1 MTYNHNKNVH
11 PRSSWSSRS
20 NFGNNSFWSR
30 TSFGSSSNKFGSKVG
45 NLYKSMNYNSRPS
58 WFKNKKLIISLILW
72 LVLLPLAIWGFA
84 FYHYILKDMP
94 DLKQIETL
102 TLAQT
107 TTITDRNGEV
117 LYKLFDENRE
127 YISINDISINM
138 QNAMVAAEDKSF
150 WTNQWIDFVGIA
162 RALWNDVSTDW
173 WSTQWWSTITQ
184 QLVKNL
190 LLTNE
195 KTIQRKIKEIVLTL
209 RLGELLQAQVAKA
222 NPDMSSKERNKE
234 VKEKVLELYL
244 NYIFLGNNS
253 YGVEAASKWYFGK
266 SAKDLDILES
276 SILAS
281 IPQAPSRY
289 NLSTNKYLVMW
300 SLEVTDPEW
309 QVVADNFSGYPY
321 IKEQIEKTL
330 IQKKIWSN
338 RKSDSM
344 LSFLQNAIDMDVT
357 IDNQTYHVKY
367 TPWRKDY
374 VLARMYEDEYITEE
388 QFIEA
393 FIEAFWYSFKKL
405 SITIDSPHFV
415 FWIIDLLKGEWNKYI
430 WNYGE
435 DILKQ
440 WWLIIK
446 TSLDNNIQKMAID
459 SINGAMPW
467 VRQYGWN
474 NNALVHIDSR
484 NGDVLA
490 YVWSADYYNEN
501 IDGNVDVIQ
510 RIRQPWSTIKPL
522 FYALGFINTPLT
534 IDTYIYDIQFK
545 LGTYN
550 PDNAD
555 GKFLWAMPLK
565 RALAYSRNIPAIKM
579 YYAAW
584 EDKWFIEFAEKM
596 WVTSFDPNQDYGPPM
611 AIWSA
616 ELKPIELAN
625 MYSHLSASGKP
636 WELDPILEIRSA
648 DGTLIYKKQNKRQTQ
663 VIPAWVTYLIW
674 DILSDFSNLPADW
687 AKKFSFPG
695 IKFAHKTGTSNWRSG
710 DKILPRDWWL
720 ATYTPS
726 KVTIFRAWNTN
737 WQPMKADAYGGWVN
751 YQTRYTFWSKL
762 KSNNYLT
769 DEDMTPVEV
778 KNITISKYSG
788 KLASEQTP
796 AAFRVNTIWYINNLP
811 TDYDGWVRKVEL
823 DWLCMGK
830 VSELTP
836 ASDIVTVYIT
846 EPQTFMP
853 NKLDLKDIMKYTWQW
868 YGVEVYDANGKRL
881 EDKQYTWEPSEECV
895 ERRFGTWDDMMI
907 WSGGIFDVNITWSS
921 SNMSISISKPT
932 DGETVT
938 NPVSIRYNILWQE
951 NVKSVN
957 IYVWGKVV
965 ASYNYNKT
973 NVTDVKKIDFWTNA
987 AWAKQI
993 TVEAVGTNTISS
1005 KSINITISSTN
1016 ANNKLPYILQDST
1029 SITLEDGKYKV
1040 WLFFGDEDGEVIWWK
1055 LSTSA
1060 WSLSDFQGSSVT
1072 VLLNNLTTINYT
1084 ITDNNGATTTSS
1096 VDLVS
1101 ISNNF

>member
-1 MTYNHNKNVH
+1 MAYNHNKNIY
-11 PRSSWSSRS
+11 PRSWWSSR
-20 NFGNNSFWSR
+20 NSFWSR
-30 TSFGSSSNKFGSKVG
+30 TNFGSNNKFGSKVG
-45 NLYKSMNYNSRPS
+45 NFYKSMNYNSHPA
-58 WFKNKKLIISLILW
+58 WFKNKKLIITLIACFI
-72 LVLLPLAIWGFA
+72 LLPLWVGGFA

-127 YISINDISINM
+127 YIGIDSISINM
-138 QNAMVAAEDKSF
+138 QNAIVAAEDKSF

-162 RALWNDVSTDW
+162 RALWNDVSNDW
-173 WSTQWWSTITQ
+173 WVTQWWSTITQ

-190 LLTNE
+190 LLTKE
-195 KTIQRKIKEIVLTL
+195 KTLQRKAKEIILTL

-222 NPDMSSKERNKE
+222 NPGLSSKERNKE

-244 NYIFLGNNS
+244 NYIFLWNNS

-266 SAKDLDILES
+266 NAKDLDVLES

-289 NLSTNKYLVMW
+289 NLSTNRELVMW
-300 SLEVTDPEW
+300 SLEILDPEW
-309 QVVADNFSGYPY
+309 QAIEDTFSGYPY
-321 IKEQIEKTL
+321 IKEQVEKTL

-338 RKSDSM
+338 SRSDSM
-344 LSFLQNAIDMDVT
+344 LSFLSKAIDMDVT

-367 TPWRKDY
+367 TPGRKDY

-388 QFIEA
+388 QFVEA
-393 FIEAFWYSFKKL
+393 FMEAFWYSFKKL
-405 SITIDSPHFV
+405 TITIDSPHFV
-415 FWIIDLLKGEWNKYI
+415 FWIIDLLKEDGNKYI
-430 WNYGE
+430 WTYGE

-440 WWLIIK
+440 WWLVIK
-446 TSLDNNIQKMAID
+446 TSLDNNIQKLAID
-459 SINGAMPW
+459 SINGAMPG
-467 VRQYGWN
+467 VRQYGGN
-474 NNALVHIDSR
+474 NNALIHLDSR

-510 RIRQPWSTIKPL
+510 RMRQPWSTIKPL

-545 LGTYN
+545 LGNYD
-550 PDNAD
+550 PDNVD
-555 GKFLWAMPLK
+555 GRFMWPIPLK
-565 RALAYSRNIPAIKM
+565 RALAHSRNIPAIKM
-579 YYAAW
+579 YYAAG
-584 EDKWFIEFAEKM
+584 EDKWFVKFAQDM
-596 WVTSFDPNQDYGPPM
+596 WVTSLDPNKDYGPPM

-616 ELKPIELAN
+616 EMKPIELAN

-648 DGTLIYKKQNKRQTQ
+648 DGTLIYKKQNTRQKQ
-663 VIPAWVTYLIW
+663 VIPAGVAYLIW
-674 DILSDFSNLPADW
+674 DILSDFANLPSDW
-687 AKKFSFPG
+687 ARKFSFPG

-710 DKILPRDWWL
+710 DKILPRDGWL

-737 WQPMKADAYGGWVN
+737 GKPMKADAYGGWVN
-751 YQTRYTFWSKL
+751 HQTWYSFWSKL
-762 KSNNYLT
+762 KSNGYLT

-778 KNITISKYSG
+778 KNITISKYSW

-796 AAFRVNTIWYINNLP
+796 SSMRVNTIWYINNLP
-811 TDYDGWVRKVEL
+811 TEYDGTVRKVEL
-823 DWLCMGK
+823 DGLCMGK
-830 VSELTP
+830 ISELTP
-836 ASDIVTVYIT
+836 ASDIVTVYIN

-853 NKLDLKDIMKYTWQW
+853 DKRDLKDIMKYTWQ
-868 YGVEVYDANGKRL
+868 GHGLEIYDAEGKRV
-881 EDKQYTWEPSEECV
+881 EDKEYTGEPTEECV
-895 ERRFGTWDDMMI
+895 ERRFGTGDDSTI
-907 WSGGIFDVNITWSS
+907 SGGGIFDVNITWSAAS
-921 SNMSISISKPT
+921 SISVSISKPS
-932 DGETVT
+932 DGDSVT
-938 NPVSIRYNILWQE
+938 NPVSIRYNIIWKE

-965 ASYNYNKT
+965 ANYDYNKT
-973 NVTDVKKIDFWTNA
+973 NITDVKKIDFWQNIS
-987 AWAKQI
+987 WPKQI
-993 TVEAVGTNTISS
+993 TVEAVWNTTLASRS
-1005 KSINITISSTN
+1005 VTINISSTN
-1016 ANNKLPYILQDST
+1016 ANNKSPYILQDST
-1029 SITLEDGKYKV
+1029 SIALEGGKYKV

-1055 LSTSA
+1055 LSTKDGA
-1060 WSLSDFQGSSVT
+1060 LSDFQWSNVT